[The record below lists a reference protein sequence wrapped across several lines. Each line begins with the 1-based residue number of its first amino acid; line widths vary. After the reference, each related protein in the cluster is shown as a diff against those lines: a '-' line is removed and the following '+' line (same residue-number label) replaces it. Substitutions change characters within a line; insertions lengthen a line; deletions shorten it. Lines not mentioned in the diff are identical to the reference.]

1 MKKQI
6 IFNVGGGL
14 SSYIEIDDKKILID
28 IGNSSDFAPI
38 DNFLIPLFK
47 KRRES
52 KNGNEK
58 YSISQL
64 VLSHPHNDHIS
75 NIQEFHNNFYPDL
88 LTTPN
93 DNDGMPN
100 AEKINWSLVDN
111 PTDKYVKYLRYTV
124 LPGRTPP
131 LRSIDENLLKIF
143 YLKSL
148 QCEKSPSLEKKNYT
162 NNLSI
167 AVFLFINGSRVLL
180 PGDLMKDGISYLI
193 EHNPEFKNELENG
206 VDYLI
211 APHHGLKSSFS
222 TDLFNTMKN
231 SKTKRLNIIS
241 EGPSS
246 EDSDRIV
253 DSRYSS
259 TEFCEGKNNL
269 STKES
274 TVCQRKTSNGHIII
288 DYSPADTIIS
298 IDNSNDENTLISYFI

>member
-14 SSYIEIDDKKILID
+14 SSYIEIDEKKILVD
-28 IGNSSDFAPI
+28 IGNSSDFSPI

-47 KRRES
+47 KRKES

-58 YSISQL
+58 YLISQL
-64 VLSHPHNDHIS
+64 VMSHPHNDHIS
-75 NIQEFHNNFYPDL
+75 NIQEFHKEFYADL
-88 LTTPN
+88 ITTPN

-124 LPGRTPP
+124 LPGRKPP
-131 LRSIDENLLKIF
+131 LKSFDEDYLKIF

-148 QCEKSPSLEKKNYT
+148 QCEKSPYLEKKNYT

-167 AVFLFINGSRVLL
+167 SVFLFINGSRILM
-180 PGDLMKDGISYLI
+180 PGDLMKDGFTYLI
-193 EHNPEFKNELENG
+193 EHNQAFKNELESG

-222 TDLFNTMKN
+222 TDLFTTMKN

-246 EDSDRIV
+246 EDSDREI

-259 TEFCEGKNNL
+259 TDYCEGKNNL
-269 STKES
+269 STSE
-274 TVCQRKTSNGHIII
+274 TIACQRKTSNGHVII
-288 DYSPADTIIS
+288 DYSTTDTVVS
-298 IDNSNDENTLISYFI
+298 IESSNDESTLINYFL